1 MESVVNDVIYSFAL
15 VNAHV
20 RGIIKTEVIF
30 DCMKSEDSLLVV
42 AGNHVPDNSCSWN
55 NNESKLTQKT
65 AFFVSAQ
72 VKFTASYTFFFLIS
86 VSPISQNYLR
96 YAS

>member
-42 AGNHVPDNSCSWN
+42 AGNHVPDNSCS
-55 NNESKLTQKT
+55 
-65 AFFVSAQ
+65 
-72 VKFTASYTFFFLIS
+72 
-86 VSPISQNYLR
+86 
-96 YAS
+96 